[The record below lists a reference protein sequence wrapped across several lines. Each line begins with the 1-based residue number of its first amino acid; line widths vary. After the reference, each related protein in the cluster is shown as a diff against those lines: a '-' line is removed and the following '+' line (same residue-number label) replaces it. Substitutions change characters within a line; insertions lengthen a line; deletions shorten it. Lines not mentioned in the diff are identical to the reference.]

1 MRQPIPVRVEHAPDC
16 RVVHMSGVVGQLNL
30 NEGTLMVY
38 TETPVLVLPMLAEF
52 ERTMSAARL
61 ASSSK

>member
-1 MRQPIPVRVEHAPDC
+1 
-16 RVVHMSGVVGQLNL
+16 MSGVVGQLNL